1 MFTVPIPNT
10 DLVIRMWDGGME
22 HYGQYCL
29 DFYDTR
35 RDTAVNLPQDFS
47 LWPAGANM
55 PGSFMM
61 MMQGPLPSWETAIG
75 SSTDR
80 IPAGE
85 EKWSVPAGSCI
96 TLKRSARPQDDFTFA
111 VPVRQL
117 YTQQFQTIAQP
128 IRGPVRRA

>member
-29 DFYDTR
+29 DFYNTR
-35 RDTAVNLPQDFS
+35 RDTALNLPQDFS

-55 PGSFMM
+55 AGSYMM
-61 MMQGPLPSWETAIG
+61 HGPLPSWEAAMG
-75 SSTDR
+75 YSPDR

-85 EKWSVPAGSCI
+85 EKWSVPAGSYI

-111 VPVRQL
+111 IPVRQL
-117 YTQQFQTIAQP
+117 YAQTIVQP
-128 IRGPVRRA
+128 TRGPVHRA